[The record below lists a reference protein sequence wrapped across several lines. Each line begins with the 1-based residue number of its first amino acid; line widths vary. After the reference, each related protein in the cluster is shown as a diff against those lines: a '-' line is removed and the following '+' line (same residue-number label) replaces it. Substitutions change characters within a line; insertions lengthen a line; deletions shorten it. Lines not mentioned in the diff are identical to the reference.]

1 MHHLRP
7 LIGGF
12 LVVCLASGCR
22 TATRMIEE
30 PRVDLEL
37 SGGNRGYL
45 VGNLPP
51 ASEPQKTMRQMVETE
66 IEMPPLS
73 RPAPAAL
80 PAVAVSEEEEEV
92 EAGQGQPQT
101 FDTYVVQK
109 GETLWSIAANPNVYG
124 DATKW
129 RKLFSANRDVLK
141 SPDRLRVGMTLRVPR
156 QGGSTR
162 EPAGEAQE
170 GTTTFQK

>member
-1 MHHLRP
+1 MRDVRDV
-7 LIGGF
+7 IGG
-12 LVVCLASGCR
+12 LVVLCVASGCR
-22 TATRMIEE
+22 TATRIIEE

-73 RPAPAAL
+73 RSAPAAL
-80 PAVAVSEEEEEV
+80 PAVAVSEEEIES
-92 EAGQGQPQT
+92 GQDQPQT

-124 DATKW
+124 DATEW
-129 RKLFSANRDVLK
+129 RKLFSANREVLN
-141 SPDRLRVGMTLRVPR
+141 SPDQLRAGMTLRVPR

-162 EPAGEAQE
+162 EPTGEAQ
-170 GTTTFQK
+170 GTTTSTK